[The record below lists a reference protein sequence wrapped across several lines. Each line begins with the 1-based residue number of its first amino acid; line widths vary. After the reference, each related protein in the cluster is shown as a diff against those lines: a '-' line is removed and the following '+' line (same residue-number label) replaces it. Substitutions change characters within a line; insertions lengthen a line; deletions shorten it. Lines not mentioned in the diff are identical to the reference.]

1 MERFMEEDLALF
13 AAEHAS
19 KLGAYCVDV
28 RLEDQYNGLIIVA
41 DDKIQRGASIADVE
55 WRKNVS

>member
-28 RLEDQYNGLIIVA
+28 RLEDHDNGLIIVA
-41 DDKIQRGASIADVE
+41 DDKIQRGVINCRREMAQE
-55 WRKNVS
+55 C

>member
-1 MERFMEEDLALF
+1 MEEDLALF

-28 RLEDQYNGLIIVA
+28 SLEGHCNELIIVV
-41 DDKIQRGASIADVE
+41 DDKIQRGVINCRREMAQE
-55 WRKNVS
+55 C